1 MIISMEN
8 LYSPFRKSFLPV
20 NDQNIRIQ
28 HFKNLV
34 AIASADGVM
43 DADEKDFLIEK
54 AEELGIPKEEVD
66 EIMNNLDGLEF
77 EVPQDMEDKE
87 DQLADIV
94 FMAMIDGEIHDTEY
108 NLCLK
113 IADKLGLKKE
123 DVDEVINLTRR
134 LWAN

>member
-1 MIISMEN
+1 MDD
-8 LYSPFRKSFLPV
+8 K
-20 NDQNIRIQ
+20 NIRIQ
-28 HFKNLV
+28 HFRNLV

-43 DADEKDFLIEK
+43 DEDEKDFLIEK
-54 AEELGIPKEEVD
+54 AEELGIPEEQME
-66 EIMNNLDGLEF
+66 EILNNLEGLEF
-77 EVPQDMEDKE
+77 EVPQNMEDKE

-94 FMAMIDGEIHDTEY
+94 FMTMIDGEIHDTEY